1 VSVSEHYR
9 KKFSEKLRDS
19 MSKNDIQQNQIY
31 ELNQK
36 RCLTDIQIEIVE
48 QKLSMLMES
57 IDSIS
62 NAKKLEDKY

>member
-1 VSVSEHYR
+1 
-9 KKFSEKLRDS
+9 

-62 NAKKLEDKY
+62 NAKKLEDKYQFQIN